1 MAWCPS
7 RENKSLI
14 AAASKE
20 GAGGGFDDVGGA
32 LEIYELDLSSST
44 ENMSLRGAAKT
55 PLKFETLAWAQFTAG
70 GAHPAGILA
79 GGMTDGSVTIWD
91 PSSLIN
97 GSSQQPLTT
106 IVGKH
111 RSNVC
116 ALAFNPA
123 ANMSHIL
130 ASGSSDNTVLL
141 FDLNNPGSGEIAHYA
156 PAEGDVT
163 GHAAPVRAVAWNNEV
178 GHILATAASDGV
190 TSVWDLRAKRPW
202 CHLRDPSGA
211 PCSAISWN
219 PNTGSGNVF
228 LMTASDDDAKPVM
241 RLWDLRKSTTTPM
254 MELGGAHVGG
264 HTRGIVSLNWCP
276 YDEAIIVSSAKDKRT
291 LFWDLFTCQ
300 VVEELDTTQG
310 SPAGGGVSG
319 GVGGGSVGSGG
330 VGGGGVG
337 GGGGAG
343 GASPFGSQQSGFG
356 SQQSTFGAGQQQQ
369 QQQQQ
374 QQASPFGAAPS
385 SFGAGAPS
393 SFGSGGNGVAA
404 TDSGV
409 RDIVWSPS
417 MPGVLACSTLG
428 REMQVHGITAFKG
441 NPQRAPKWLQRP
453 GSASFGFGGK
463 LVTCSKEGQ
472 NKVVLSSVTSEPELV
487 QSASAFSDAMANND
501 FHNYCGY
508 KVRRLFFLCFS
519 PPLSLPLSP
528 PLSPPRHY
536 PAVYSVDCPTSLPT
550 IETKSKVLLFY
561 VGGIHG
567 SDTHTCKRVPPATCL
582 MSVYSENRPTTI
594 TPSRKRFETFD
605 DRTRLLTDLTR
616 TSFL

>member
-20 GAGGGFDDVGGA
+20 GAGGGFDDVGGS

-44 ENMSLRGAAKT
+44 EDMLLRGAAKT

-70 GAHPAGILA
+70 GVHPAGILA

-91 PSSLIN
+91 PATLLN
-97 GSSQQPLTT
+97 GSSQQPLTSV
-106 IVGKH
+106 VGKH

-156 PAEGDVT
+156 PAEGEVT
-163 GHAAPVRAVAWNNEV
+163 GHSAAVRSVAWNNEV

-228 LMTASDDDAKPVM
+228 LMTASDDDTKPVM

-291 LFWDLFTCQ
+291 LFWDLYTCQ

-310 SPAGGGVSG
+310 GGAMTGGGVVGAGGGVG
-319 GVGGGSVGSGG
+319 TGAAGVAAASI
-330 VGGGGVG
+330 
-337 GGGGAG
+337 G
-343 GASPFGSQQSGFG
+343 GASPLGVQQGGFGQQQSPFG
-356 SQQSTFGAGQQQQ
+356 GGPSTFGAGAQ
-369 QQQQQ
+369 
-374 QQASPFGAAPS
+374 S
-385 SFGAGAPS
+385 SFGGGMGGMGVGAAGK
-393 SFGSGGNGVAA
+393 

-441 NPQRAPKWLQRP
+441 NPQRAPKWLQ
-453 GSASFGFGGK
+453 
-463 LVTCSKEGQ
+463 V
-472 NKVVLSSVTSEPELV
+472 
-487 QSASAFSDAMANND
+487 
-501 FHNYCGY
+501 
-508 KVRRLFFLCFS
+508 
-519 PPLSLPLSP
+519 SL
-528 PLSPPRHY
+528 Y
-536 PAVYSVDCPTSLPT
+536 
-550 IETKSKVLLFY
+550 F
-561 VGGIHG
+561 
-567 SDTHTCKRVPPATCL
+567 
-582 MSVYSENRPTTI
+582 
-594 TPSRKRFETFD
+594 
-605 DRTRLLTDLTR
+605 
-616 TSFL
+616 